1 MATRVS
7 TTPLASDSI
16 DHRVDR
22 GSPADESPR
31 EEGEVDENHVQD
43 GGGVDSDSD
52 DDDDAGS
59 LVDFILDD
67 TDALEVAD
75 TPGAQA
81 LPCGGEMDGI
91 DPGNIVTGKRK
102 RRQTQFYERE
112 VFSSENYR
120 KMILVDVPDEEMHA
134 VFEDSENED
143 EGDEDSGEEGEDS
156 GEDNEGSEDSGE
168 GSEDSGED
176 SGEDS
181 EGSEG
186 SGEDNEGSGEDSGE
200 DVEMCMG
207 GGNENKGRGGDGEN
221 ARGE

>member
-1 MATRVS
+1 M
-7 TTPLASDSI
+7 
-16 DHRVDR
+16 
-22 GSPADESPR
+22 GSPVDEPPR
-31 EEGEVDENHVQD
+31 EEREVDENRVED
-43 GGGVDSDSD
+43 GGGADSDSND

-91 DPGNIVTGKRK
+91 DAGNIVTGKRK

-120 KMILVDVPDEEMHA
+120 KMVLVDVPDEEMHA
-134 VFEDSENED
+134 VFEESENED
-143 EGDEDSGEEGEDS
+143 EGDEDSGEEGEE
-156 GEDNEGSEDSGE
+156 GEGSEGSEDSEDSE
-168 GSEDSGED
+168 GSEDS
-176 SGEDS
+176 EDS

-186 SGEDNEGSGEDSGE
+186 SEGSEDSE
-200 DVEMCMG
+200 DSEDIKMCMG
-207 GGNENKGRGGDGEN
+207 GGNENKGREGEGEN
-221 ARGE
+221 VRAA